1 MTGVGRTGSDRKDLR
16 ATVGAQTPG
25 LSFWNLRPPPL
36 PSTGAPSLPA
46 RCASPL
52 VHTQCPVW
60 ASGSLACAHPF
71 LAVCGLRVWAEGGLM
86 AVVSRGVQVVVAETA
101 TRVSSH
107 FRSGGHG
114 QTLSRTVARVADARR
129 PSGGGHLGASQCC
142 GRDARPRSAAD
153 ASRRGTWRVGGW
165 LRPVSLS
172 PSLTG
177 VFRMPSGG
185 LPLPVPPVLSGPLE
199 GQLALPLDEGRV
211 TLSLGRAVLSP
222 SHSAPRLLCSQPQGR
237 LEHPPCPILGYA
249 EFPACVPCGL
259 LALSSKAACWALPAM
274 GCEA

>member
-1 MTGVGRTGSDRKDLR
+1 
-16 ATVGAQTPG
+16 
-25 LSFWNLRPPPL
+25 
-36 PSTGAPSLPA
+36 
-46 RCASPL
+46 
-52 VHTQCPVW
+52 
-60 ASGSLACAHPF
+60 
-71 LAVCGLRVWAEGGLM
+71 M

-101 TRVSSH
+101 TRLSSH

-129 PSGGGHLGASQCC
+129 PSGGCHLGASQCC

-153 ASRRGTWRVGGW
+153 TSRRGTWRVGGW

-177 VFRMPSGG
+177 VFRVPSGG

-222 SHSAPRLLCSQPQGR
+222 SHSALRLLCSQPQGR
-237 LEHPPCPILGYA
+237 LEHPPVLSWGTQSFQPASLVGSWLCPRRQPAGHCQPRAARPDPSLLLCTAAARWAPLGGQRQFDRGQGVGEGSA
-249 EFPACVPCGL
+249 PALHWGRVISEPRSPFRGGRC
-259 LALSSKAACWALPAM
+259 PA
-274 GCEA
+274 GQSHRAWGPSWG